1 MKFIFICLIYLPL
14 QLFSKDIKIICETS
28 QEPFNQNLNKR
39 FSKIIDFQNKTV
51 ENLSGQPFDN
61 LIIFNNYEIV
71 MHNKVYDYTSSFN
84 IRTKRWLVYD
94 KNFIDTFKCAK
105 RR

>member
-1 MKFIFICLIYLPL
+1 MKFIFIFLICLPL

-28 QEPFNQNLNKR
+28 EEPFNQNLNKR
-39 FSKIIDFQNKTV
+39 FSKIIDFENKTV

>member
-1 MKFIFICLIYLPL
+1 MKFFLIFLIYLPF
-14 QLFSKDIKIICETS
+14 QLFSKDMKIICETS
-28 QEPFNQNLNKR
+28 KEPFNHNLNKR
-39 FSKIIDFQNKTV
+39 FSKIINFENKTV

-84 IRTKRWLVYD
+84 LRSYKWLVYD